1 MLRDLTE
8 LDWND
13 LTESAPAVCCVTV
26 MAFTFSIAD
35 GIAFG
40 VLGHVALK
48 LLTGQTHRIGWPMAA
63 IAGLFLARY
72 LWL

>member
-1 MLRDLTE
+1 M
-8 LDWND
+8 
-13 LTESAPAVCCVTV
+13 CCTTV

-40 VLGHVALK
+40 VISHVLLK
-48 LLTGQTHRIGWPMAA
+48 LLTGQGDRIGLPMG
-63 IAGLFLARY
+63 IVAGLFLARY